1 MLDARSK
8 KIPEWVLTGKEEKK
22 LSKEEK
28 KAYYERL
35 KEYCLNRKLVTT
47 TKGATTIAPKLKKI
61 VEKIALKVCDIF
73 SGGEAEII
81 VDGLENIPEGAV
93 IFASTHQ
100 GLLDNFVWIPQ
111 CPKHSVILHGAET
124 SKLLLAAQ
132 VDIGLILVTKQKEN
146 IENRM
151 HAKFDMMSILLRG
164 GSIFIC
170 PETAW
175 NLSPNKLHLPLN
187 YGFLD
192 TAQKVEKPIV
202 PMVIEYTYESSIE
215 KEIITKVHIEY
226 GRPIYVGLE
235 DSLIEKLE
243 EYKECVSTIRWKLIE
258 EKGLFHRADITTEE
272 YINFIKGNLKN
283 LELGKIDINRE
294 RGGIQGAND
303 EFYVFHHINDVS
315 WDAWGVLKCTEEAER
330 LKRINRVRG
339 IQ

>member
-73 SGGEAEII
+73 SGGGAEIV

-111 CPKHSVILHGAET
+111 CPKHSVILHSAET

-132 VDIGLILVTKQKEN
+132 VDIGLILVTKEKKN

-151 HAKFDMMSILLRG
+151 HAKFDMMSILLHG
-164 GSIFIC
+164 GSVWMS

-187 YGFLD
+187 YGFID
-192 TAQKVEKPIV
+192 TAQKTGKPIV
-202 PMVIEYTYESSIE
+202 PMIIEYTYKPIGE
-215 KEIITKVHIEY
+215 KEIISKVHIEY
-226 GRPIYVGLE
+226 AKPIYVGME
-235 DSLIEKLE
+235 DSLLEKLE
-243 EYKECVSTIRWKLIE
+243 LYKESISTIRWKLIE
-258 EKGLFHRADITTEE
+258 EKGLFHRADISTQE
-272 YINFIKGNLKN
+272 YINFITGNLKN
-283 LELGKIDINRE
+283 LELGKIDVNRE
-294 RGGIQGAND
+294 RKGIYGAED
-303 EFYVFHHINDVS
+303 EFYQFHHINDVP
-315 WDAWGVLKCTEEAER
+315 WDVWGVLCQTEEVER
-330 LKRINRVRG
+330 LKKINRVHG
-339 IQ
+339 I

>member
-8 KIPEWVLTGKEEKK
+8 KIPEWILTGKEERK
-22 LSKEEK
+22 LSKDEK
-28 KAYYERL
+28 RAYYERL
-35 KEYCLNRKLVTT
+35 NKYCLDRKLVTT
-47 TKGATTIAPKLKKI
+47 TKGATTIASKLKKI
-61 VEKIALKVCDIF
+61 TEKIACKVCDF
-73 SGGEAEII
+73 LSGGQVEII
-81 VDGLENIPEGAV
+81 VDGAENISEGPV
-93 IFASTHQ
+93 IFAATHQ
-100 GLLDNFVWIPQ
+100 GILDGFVWIPN
-111 CPKHSVILHGAET
+111 CPKHAVLFHGAET
-124 SKLLLAAQ
+124 NKLLLAAQ
-132 VDIGLILVTKQKEN
+132 INTGLVLVTKDKKN

-235 DSLIEKLE
+235 DDLIEKLE

-258 EKGLFHRADITTEE
+258 EKGLFHRADISTQE
-272 YINFIKGNLKN
+272 YINFITGNLKN
-283 LELGKIDINRE
+283 LEIGKIDINRE
-294 RGGIQGAND
+294 RDGIQGAHD
-303 EFYVFHHINDVS
+303 EFYEFHHINDVP
-315 WDAWGVLKCTEEAER
+315 WDAWGELRQTEEVER
-330 LKRINRVRG
+330 LKRINRVHR
-339 IQ
+339 I

>member
-8 KIPEWVLTGKEEKK
+8 KIPEWILTGKEEKK
-22 LSKEEK
+22 LSREEK

-35 KEYCLNRKLVTT
+35 KEYCLKRKLVTT

-73 SGGEAEII
+73 SGGGAEI
-81 VDGLENIPEGAV
+81 VADGLENIPEGAV

-100 GLLDNFVWIPQ
+100 GVLDNFVWLPQ

-151 HAKFDMMSILLRG
+151 HAKFDMMSILLHG
-164 GSIFIC
+164 GSVWMC

-192 TAQKVEKPIV
+192 TAQKVEIPVV
-202 PMVIEYTYESSIE
+202 PMVIEYTYKNSFE

-226 GRPIYVGLE
+226 GKPIYVGTE
-235 DSLIEKLE
+235 DSLLEKLE
-243 EYKECVSTIRWKLIE
+243 EYKECVSTMRWKLIE
-258 EKGLFHRADITTEE
+258 EKGLFHRANISTQE
-272 YINFIKGNLKN
+272 YINFVKGNLKN
-283 LELGKIDINRE
+283 LEFGKIDVNRE
-294 RGGIQGAND
+294 RDGIQGAND
-303 EFYVFHHINDVS
+303 GFYKFHHINDVP
-315 WDAWGVLKCTEEAER
+315 WDAWGALRQTEEVER
-330 LKRINRVRG
+330 LKRISITHG
-339 IQ
+339 I